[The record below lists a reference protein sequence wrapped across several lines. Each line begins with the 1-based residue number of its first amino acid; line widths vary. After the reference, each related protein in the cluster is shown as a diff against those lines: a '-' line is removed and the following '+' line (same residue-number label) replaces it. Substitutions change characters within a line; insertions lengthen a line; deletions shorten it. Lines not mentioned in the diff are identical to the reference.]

1 MNLVKESDRVL
12 QSLCKTHAEIKKE
25 YLATVKM
32 RGRKKETVFWAIRI
46 EMLEYAKSLGLKERE
61 FYLCIYYLM
70 DHKYISN
77 MMTDYSKSGGDWKII
92 MLTPLALESAQIT
105 SSK

>member
-1 MNLVKESDRVL
+1 MNLVKESERVL
-12 QSLCKTHAEIKKE
+12 QSLCRTYAKVKKE
-25 YLATVKM
+25 YLSTLKM
-32 RGRKKETVFWAIRI
+32 RGRKKETVFWSIRI

-77 MMTDYSKSGGDWKII
+77 VMTDYSKSGGDWKII
-92 MLTPLALESAQIT
+92 MLTPLALESMQLT